1 MTTITINERT
11 KKGKSLLEYLRKFEG
26 EDFINIEEKPNAKT
40 KRAIRQVQ
48 EGKVTRYDS
57 VEDMMN
63 KLDERKPGK
72 SLLKS
77 IEEARTGK
85 TKEMG
90 NIEDYFNGLRKRAN
104 V

>member
-26 EDFINIEEKPNAKT
+26 EDFINIDEKPNAKT
-40 KRAIRQVQ
+40 KRAIRQAR
-48 EGKVTRYDS
+48 EDKVTRCDS

-63 KLDERKPGK
+63 KLDERKPGS

-77 IEEARTGK
+77 IEEARIGK

-90 NIEDYFNGLRKRAN
+90 NIEVYFNGLHKRAN